1 VSLGER
7 LRRWFG
13 GRATPAEEAP
23 GETAAL
29 PAAAPES
36 PRRSATW
43 KEEEWLAQ
51 AVTQAAE
58 GKATPPAELWPRLDA
73 LVAEGHERLAIEWLD
88 KLARAHTQV
97 AVDFAAELSWRA
109 ALRRADRGELREV
122 LDVLEALATQP
133 VHAARAS
140 FLLADFHRREGDLRR
155 ALYHLEAVLALD
167 VDFPNARV
175 RAQAIRA
182 ELGGQAAAPSAQ
194 GDTIVGVEGGGV
206 RSARYQLVRQLG
218 RGSSGVVYLARDVEL
233 EREVAVKLLHP
244 HLAAAATADARARFF
259 SEARVAAALRHPGII
274 AILDLDESERR
285 IVMEHAAGGTL
296 RQRLGAG
303 PLAPLEALE
312 RHVELCSAL
321 AAAHARG
328 VVHRD
333 LKPANLLFRRDGG
346 ESELVL
352 TDFGVAHLAGA
363 DRRASG
369 REPVGTLAYMAPE
382 QRRGGDATPAADV
395 WAAGVILWECLT
407 GRLPWSQEALFA
419 GRRVEGELALPPQTF
434 AALGTLGPGVA
445 EGVSQHLLA
454 LGAVEASGRPDATS
468 ALTSAR
474 ALVDAIRHG
483 DELRRYAQ
491 ELASFRT

>member
-1 VSLGER
+1 MSKLGDR
-7 LRRWFG
+7 FRRWFG
-13 GRATPAEEAP
+13 GRLADPEDDAGGAP
-23 GETAAL
+23 D
-29 PAAAPES
+29 AAAPAPG

-43 KEEEWLAQ
+43 KEEEWLAE
-51 AVTQAAE
+51 AVTAASA
-58 GKATPPAELWPRLDA
+58 GKAVQATELWPRLDA
-73 LVAEGHERLAIEWLD
+73 LVADGHERLAIEWLD
-88 KLARAHTQV
+88 KLARAHEKC

-109 ALRRADRGELREV
+109 ALRRAERGELREV
-122 LDVLEALATQP
+122 LEVLEALANQP

-140 FLLADFHRREGDLRR
+140 FLLADFHRREGDLRT
-155 ALYHLEAVLALD
+155 ALRHLETVLAIDL
-167 VDFPNARV
+167 DFPNARV
-175 RAQAIRA
+175 RAEAIRA
-182 ELGGQAAAPSAQ
+182 ELGASAAPPAAT
-194 GDTIVGVEGGGV
+194 GDTITGVEGGGV

-218 RGSSGVVYLARDVEL
+218 RGASGVVYLARDIEL

-244 HLAAAATADARARFF
+244 HLAAAASADARARFF

-296 RQRLGAG
+296 RQRLGSG

-333 LKPANLLFRRDGG
+333 LKPANLLFRREGN

-382 QRRGGDATPAADV
+382 QRRGGDATPAADI
-395 WAAGVILWECLT
+395 WAAAVILWECLT

-419 GRRVEGELALPPQTF
+419 GRRVEGELALPPATF
-434 AALGTLGPGVA
+434 AAIGALGPGVA
-445 EGVSQHLLA
+445 EGVSQHLAA
-454 LGAVEASGRPDATS
+454 LGAVEASARPDAPL

-483 DELRRYAQ
+483 DELRRYAE
-491 ELASFRT
+491 ELASIRS